1 MNISHCGNFDVSRQ
15 YLQYFAFC
23 INTKSWEK
31 FRFLYSVIDPL
42 KKGITNMNKSKIR
55 REIEINGISVISL
68 TKMRIVEENF
78 SFACVYDVFTIINGN
93 EMSWFSNKHCIKY
106 IRWYKFL
113 LTRSLSYTIYDSD
126 LIQENTAQW
135 IPVFLHNLCRKAG
148 TKCR

>member
-1 MNISHCGNFDVSRQ
+1 MNLFTNFQHFINTISCSFFINESRYMNISHCGNFDVSRQ

-23 INTKSWEK
+23 INKKSWEK
-31 FRFLYSVIDPL
+31 FKFLYSVIDPL

-106 IRWYKFL
+106 
-113 LTRSLSYTIYDSD
+113 TM
-126 LIQENTAQW
+126 IQ
-135 IPVFLHNLCRKAG
+135 VF
-148 TKCR
+148 TDP